1 MQDHPAV
8 ILALFAAVA
17 YLAHLWWQDY
27 RAWQSGK
34 PNANPFPGATGAR
47 SSLILLGVVGALLLV
62 GLETVGEFALGVSD
76 QQSQISALFLLAMLG
91 AGFIEELIFRGYLY
105 YDRKGPALLWAS
117 VLLFSLLFAL
127 VHTQYYTEVP
137 EGAAWYAFEFRFDAQ
152 SSWTLC
158 ILFLN
163 SVWFYALRFGFG
175 NRHQSLLPCIAA
187 HVASNLGVFAVKL
200 AQGHVVSWW

>member
-8 ILALFAAVA
+8 ILALFAAVC
-17 YLAHLWWQDY
+17 YLAWLWWQDY
-27 RAWQSGK
+27 RSWRSGK
-34 PNANPFPGATGAR
+34 PNPKAFPGATGVR
-47 SSLILLGVVGALLLV
+47 TSLILLGVIGALLLV
-62 GLETVGEFALGVSD
+62 GLETAGEYALGVSA

-105 YDRKGPALLWAS
+105 YDRKGPAMLWAS
-117 VLLFSLLFAL
+117 VIFFSLVFAL
-127 VHTQYYTEVP
+127 IHTQYYTEVP
-137 EGAAWYAFEFRFDAQ
+137 EGAAWHAFEFRITPQ

-175 NRHQSLLPCIAA
+175 NQHQSLLPCIAA
-187 HVASNLGVFAVKL
+187 HIASNIGVFAVKL
-200 AQGHVVSWW
+200 TQGHVTGWW